1 MIDSKLDVSALL
13 QVNIMMIVSRD
24 FAARHASAS
33 ELETFDPGLPA
44 REVDAPDAQGQGL
57 EGE

>member
-13 QVNIMMIVSRD
+13 QANIMIIVPRD

-33 ELETFDPGLPA
+33 ELEPRDPGLFA
-44 REVDAPDAQGQGL
+44 REVDAPYAQSQGL